1 MADYRR
7 WRIIDLSIALSE
19 IEKKYINI
27 GDHFDSIATTKE
39 ILIKAITY
47 VQNEIEFINNENA
60 IGNNKFEL
68 VSIGFDHEKFNVKKI
83 DATAEIKNMLQV
95 RTEKL
100 NVNKNDI
107 DEFRETLEENLKS
120 NTSSLKEIENI
131 LKKLITT
138 YHQLEELYLT
148 IRSIFETK
156 IYGSKLKRRLQS
168 TYLIVESTEK
178 KLKKWDSDRVK
189 EYIRKARAMK
199 ENKGK
204 SVEKLLRDASSVFN
218 KEFEAVKALYYYK
231 PKKVRNPQ

>member
-39 ILIKAITY
+39 ILNKAITY
-47 VQNEIEFINNENA
+47 VQKEIEFINNENA

-68 VSIGFDHEKFNVKKI
+68 VSIGFDHKKFNVKKI
-83 DATAEIKNMLQV
+83 DATAEIKDMLQV

-120 NTSSLKEIENI
+120 NTSSLKEVEDI
-131 LKKLITT
+131 LKILKTT

-168 TYLIVESTEK
+168 TYLIVETTEK
-178 KLKKWDSDRVK
+178 RLKKLDSERVK

-231 PKKVRNPQ
+231 PKKVRNPK